1 MQKIS
6 IFLVVLVLMS
16 CTKSKKRE
24 IEYLLTKDSI
34 QYFDLVTLDPQHP
47 RSTTSIS
54 FSIDGTN
61 DTYHFS
67 TDDTDRHIWP
77 YFKEPNEYGKSNQ
90 WKILNDSTIESLGAY
105 PIIIRRFTEDSIF
118 LRFSDNKRVQAVL
131 VRIKGDPKISKKSIR
146 ERDSLYI
153 EFKKQKELNKNA
165 MTVEIPA
172 EK

>member
-1 MQKIS
+1 
-6 IFLVVLVLMS
+6 MS
-16 CTKSKKRE
+16 CTESKKRE

-34 QYFDLVTLDPQHP
+34 QYFDFVTLDPKHP

-77 YFKEPNEYGKSNQ
+77 YFKETNEYGQSNQ
-90 WKILNDSTIESLGAY
+90 WRIVNDSTIETLGSY
-105 PIIIRRFTEDSIF
+105 TYVIRRFTEDSIF
-118 LRFSDNKRVQAVL
+118 LGYDDVKGVRAVL
-131 VRIKGDPKISKKSIR
+131 VKIKGDPKISKKSIR

-153 EFKKQKELNKNA
+153 EFKKLKELNKNA
-165 MTVEIPA
+165 MTLEIPA

>member
-6 IFLVVLVLMS
+6 LFLVVCVLMS

-61 DTYHFS
+61 DSYRFNVS
-67 TDDTDRHIWP
+67 DRHIKP
-77 YFKEPNEYGKSNQ
+77 YFKEPNQYGESNQ
-90 WKILNDSTIESLGAY
+90 WKMLNDSTILIFGAY
-105 PIIIRRFTEDSIF
+105 KAIIERYSEDSIF
-118 LRFSDNKRVQAVL
+118 LDHHEVL

-153 EFKKQKELNKNA
+153 EFKKLKELNKNA